1 MKTKLTIFLILF
13 SLTGL
18 GQFKTV
24 INPTNR
30 LATLHKDTLY
40 VHKSLNK
47 PIEYAKFK
55 LSYIN
60 FNGKVYRFK
69 IAYYDYSL
77 FWSEQSKSKKKIYI
91 Y

>member
-1 MKTKLTIFLILF
+1 MKNKLTILLILF
-13 SLTGL
+13 SLTGFA
-18 GQFKTV
+18 QFKTV

-30 LATLHKDTLY
+30 VATLHKDTLFI
-40 VHKSLNK
+40 HKPLNK

-55 LSYIN
+55 LSYITI
-60 FNGKVYRFK
+60 NGKVYRFK

-77 FWSEQSKSKKKIYI
+77 FWSEQSKSKKKIYF